1 MNNNNTIN
9 STLRFVVL
17 LILQVLVL
25 NHFNLF
31 GSINPMVYIVWV
43 VLFPIQKNESIVL
56 ILSFLLGLGVDFF
69 SDSGGIN
76 AAATLFIAY
85 IRVPILNMVLGKS
98 DFDYVLFNLRS
109 IPLIKAI
116 TYISLITFIHHF
128 IIYSLELLRF
138 GLILDV
144 FLRTLFN
151 TIFTSII
158 CILTIYLIKP
168 NKR

>member
-1 MNNNNTIN
+1 MNNEGLK

-31 GSINPMVYIVWV
+31 GFINPMVYIVWV
-43 VLFPIQKNESIVL
+43 ILFPIQKDKSLVL
-56 ILSFLLGLGVDFF
+56 ILSFLLGLAIDFF

-85 IRVPILNMVLGKS
+85 TRVPILNMVLGKS
-98 DFDYVLFNLRS
+98 DFDYVLFNIKS
-109 IPLIKAI
+109 IPTIKAI

-128 IIYSLELLRF
+128 IIFGLEFYSLSAILSILSNTF
-138 GLILDV
+138 ITGLFTITIIVLGIH
-144 FLRTLFN
+144 LF
-151 TIFTSII
+151 S
-158 CILTIYLIKP
+158 KQ
-168 NKR
+168 K